1 MEWRFTMKNL
11 IIGMIALLALYVLLP
26 TFGINTSYLVPRVIE
41 WATMFVLPWIIL
53 YWFIRLVKSF
63 ENK

>member
-1 MEWRFTMKNL
+1 MKNF
-11 IIGMIALLALYVLLP
+11 IIGIVVLITLIVLLS
-26 TFGINTSYLVPRVIE
+26 FLGINLSSLIPNVE
-41 WATMFVLPWIIL
+41 WATKFILPWIIL